1 MSTEIKPC
9 VWCGNDGLIIF
20 KPTEGKKYYQVF
32 CILCESFGPWKATG
46 AEAIEA
52 HNQLA
57 ALREENDSAKEALE
71 VALATIYSWAI
82 DGHADWCESQCN
94 GDHCTCGHMGAR
106 EMLEIPRTAL
116 ASTAYPRRPGALVT
130 TGGINARDA
139 EGVEK

>member
-1 MSTEIKPC
+1 VHCGYESLYSIDKP
-9 VWCGNDGLIIF
+9 
-20 KPTEGKKYYQVF
+20 
-32 CILCESFGPWKATG
+32 
-46 AEAIEA
+46 EAIEA

-106 EMLEIPRTAL
+106 EMLEIPR
-116 ASTAYPRRPGALVT
+116 P
-130 TGGINARDA
+130 
-139 EGVEK
+139 EGV